1 MRRAST
7 HTSHTQSHFPHI
19 PLRPTEPKP
28 LTQNYI
34 RVFALP
40 SELQHL
46 SKLEVFET
54 STRHPCIFNELIFFY
69 KDKIIILNYQIFFV
83 FFFVEVE
90 GLEPSCR
97 ILQLLRTTRLGQ
109 YFLILRN
116 LLSCSSPSLDNHQW
130 TIRFKIQW

>member
-28 LTQNYI
+28 LTQNYN

-46 SKLEVFET
+46 SKLEGFES
-54 STRHPCIFNELIFFY
+54 STRHPFFFFNELLLFY
-69 KDKIIILNYQIFFV
+69 KDKTFLFNCQIFFV
-83 FFFVEVE
+83 FFLVLIKTIDLISYTKIIKFF
-90 GLEPSCR
+90 LT
-97 ILQLLRTTRLGQ
+97 IK
-109 YFLILRN
+109 YFLCFF
-116 LLSCSSPSLDNHQW
+116 SVV
-130 TIRFKIQW
+130 KVG

>member
-1 MRRAST
+1 
-7 HTSHTQSHFPHI
+7 
-19 PLRPTEPKP
+19 
-28 LTQNYI
+28 
-34 RVFALP
+34 VFALP

-46 SKLEVFET
+46 SVLEVFET

-69 KDKIIILNYQIFFV
+69 KDKIIILNYIKSFFV
-83 FFFVEVE
+83 FFVEVE

-97 ILQLLRTTRLGQ
+97 IFQLLRTTRLGQ

-130 TIRFKIQW
+130 TIRFKIQWYFTFLGVSVPRCFTHLPDVVDASTLPLLHQL

>member
-69 KDKIIILNYQIFFV
+69 KDKIIILNYQM
-83 FFFVEVE
+83 FFFC
-90 GLEPSCR
+90 GGR
-97 ILQLLRTTRLGQ
+97 GTRTLVSNTPTTKDYTFRSVFSNTPKFVVL
-109 YFLILRN
+109 FF
-116 LLSCSSPSLDNHQW
+116 
-130 TIRFKIQW
+130 TIVRQPPMDHSI

>member
-28 LTQNYI
+28 LTQNYN

-46 SKLEVFET
+46 SKLEGFES
-54 STRHPCIFNELIFFY
+54 STRHPFFFFNELLLFY
-69 KDKIIILNYQIFFV
+69 KDKTFLFNCQIFFV
-83 FFFVEVE
+83 FFFQVLVTMSYSTNFYVWTNTPEICDWGWNWTTGTMFFE
-90 GLEPSCR
+90 HLLYPLSY
-97 ILQLLRTTRLGQ
+97 LNQL
-109 YFLILRN
+109 
-116 LLSCSSPSLDNHQW
+116 
-130 TIRFKIQW
+130 